1 MITIQTTHMR
11 GHDYAT
17 NSNKEI
23 SQHQDKHFYWC
34 SEYHSCEIVDLSL
47 DYSGDGAERNTNQV
61 CTLDV
66 PAS

>member
-1 MITIQTTHMR
+1 MR

-23 SQHQDKHFYWC
+23 NRDQDRHFYWC
-34 SEYHSCEIVDLSL
+34 SEYYSNEIVDLSL

-61 CTLDV
+61 
-66 PAS
+66 